1 VFLGLTFG
9 VVPVRDRCAVRAG
22 GAVGAVHG
30 ASVPRGERACR
41 PGALGLIAA
50 ASARRIAT
58 TWPPTPSPGAHF
70 LLGLDWTTSLLVG
83 AILAGGDP
91 GGGAAAAASTLAFDR
106 RFLEEVDQVAERENS
121 AHNALGAVQIQH
133 LAVSL
138 ESVPG
143 CRERGQAAA
152 VQE

>member
-1 VFLGLTFG
+1 VTVALSGLAARSVLSTALVFL
-9 VVPVRDRCAVRAG
+9 VA
-22 GAVGAVHG
+22 
-30 ASVPRGERACR
+30 
-41 PGALGLIAA
+41 GALGLIAA
-50 ASARRIAT
+50 
-58 TWPPTPSPGAHF
+58 GAHF
-70 LLGLDWTTSLLVG
+70 LVGLDWTTSLLVG
-83 AILAGGDP
+83 AILAGGDS
-91 GGGAAAAASTLAFDR
+91 GGGASASSSTLAFDR

>member
-1 VFLGLTFG
+1 MTVALSGLAARSVLSTALVFL
-9 VVPVRDRCAVRAG
+9 VAG
-22 GAVGAVHG
+22 ALVG
-30 ASVPRGERACR
+30 

-50 ASARRIAT
+50 
-58 TWPPTPSPGAHF
+58 GAHF
-70 LLGLDWTTSLLVG
+70 LVGPDWTTSLLVG

-91 GGGAAAAASTLAFDR
+91 GGGASASSSTLAFDR

-121 AHNALGAVQIQH
+121 AHNALGTVQIQH

-138 ESVPG
+138 ERVPG